1 MPQVGGHDREP
12 PVDGTRS
19 NTAIGCSHSF
29 DRRRPALIEVFIRL
43 GVRQCLE
50 LPQKFLG
57 QHEVTISNGDEESVF
72 GSGWIQFRED
82 PNRPRNC
89 SSTTTAG
96 SQSLAGGT
104 ANARGFKRL
113 LRPRKRRLAVSLSS
127 AKMAYSTSPCFWSI
141 SRRDCSIS

>member
-1 MPQVGGHDREP
+1 MPQIGRHNGEA
-12 PVDGTRS
+12 PVEGDCRD
-19 NTAIGCSHSF
+19 AAVARPYPL

-57 QHEVTISNGDEESVF
+57 QHEVTISNGDEEAVF